1 MPLRITKADQPIEV
15 ETITLALYG
24 QPGLGKTSTGFTAES
39 PLLID
44 FDQGAYRS
52 AFRRDSVQ
60 VATWADVAS
69 ITEADFAPYSTVV
82 VDTVGRALDA
92 LTADIIRREPKL
104 GWGGALTLQGYGQLK
119 ARFVAWLSLVRGY
132 GKDVVLL
139 AHSDEQRKGEETV
152 ERLDVQG
159 GSKNEIYKC
168 ADAMGRLSI
177 VAGKR
182 VLNFN
187 PTDATFGKNPAGFD
201 PIQVPDFGT
210 TPDFLGGVIA
220 QIKERL
226 NAESEGALKERTR
239 LDEYIEYL
247 AGLQAVEAL
256 NKEVRKLKKEN
267 AEPKVKALLLRIGTE
282 RGLVFDKKAG
292 AFVDPSTPE
301 AEPEPEPP
309 TAPPAAVVTV
319 QAATAAEEGE
329 LF

>member
-1 MPLRITKADQPIEV
+1 MPLKITKADQPIQV
-15 ETITLALYG
+15 ENITLALYG

-60 VATWADVAS
+60 VSTWADVAS
-69 ITEADFAPYSTVV
+69 ITEEDFTPYSTVV

-119 ARFVAWLSLVRGY
+119 ARFIAWLTLVRGY
-132 GKDVVLL
+132 GKDVALL

-177 VAGKR
+177 VSGKR

-201 PIQVPDFGT
+201 PLPVPDFGLS
-210 TPDFLGGVIA
+210 PDFLADVICR
-220 QIKERL
+220 IKERL
-226 NAESEGALKERTR
+226 NAESEAALKEHAR
-239 LDEYIEYL
+239 LDEYVEYL
-247 AGLQAVEAL
+247 AGLDGVAEL
-256 NKEVRKLKKEN
+256 NKEVKKLKAKG
-267 AEPKVKALLLRIGTE
+267 AEPKIKALLLRAGTE
-282 RGLVFDKKAG
+282 RGLAFDKKAG
-292 AFVDPSTPE
+292 AFVDPSTPSPTDGGGE
-301 AEPEPEPP
+301 TAE
-309 TAPPAAVVTV
+309 T
-319 QAATAAEEGE
+319 E